1 MLLTHVSKKKQPAR
15 QMYHE
20 VIAATGGLLFIA
32 LGITR
37 QRERKHL
44 ITAGVKAES
53 PLLWEV
59 FVISGVCLVFF
70 SFGLIVYQMT
80 K

>member
-1 MLLTHVSKKKQPAR
+1 
-15 QMYHE
+15 MYHE

-32 LGITR
+32 LGVTR

-53 PLLWEV
+53 PLVWEA
-59 FVISGVCLVFF
+59 FFISGLCLVFF
-70 SFGLIVYQMT
+70 SLGLTIYQLSR
-80 K
+80 

>member
-1 MLLTHVSKKKQPAR
+1 MF
-15 QMYHE
+15 HE
-20 VIAATGGLLFIA
+20 VIAATGGVLFIA

-44 ITAGVKAES
+44 IIAGAKAES
-53 PLLWEV
+53 PLVWEA
-59 FVISGVCLVFF
+59 FVICGVCLVLF
-70 SFGLIVYQMT
+70 SLGLIIYQLS

>member
-1 MLLTHVSKKKQPAR
+1 MLAEKSNNYPH
-15 QMYHE
+15 MYHE

-32 LGITR
+32 LGIIR

-53 PLLWEV
+53 PWVWEV
-59 FVISGVCLVFF
+59 FLIFGICLVFF
-70 SFGLIVYQMT
+70 SFGLIIYQMT
-80 K
+80 N

>member
-1 MLLTHVSKKKQPAR
+1 MLAQKSNNRPL
-15 QMYHE
+15 MYHG

-53 PLLWEV
+53 PLVWEV
-59 FVISGVCLVFF
+59 FVISGICLLFF
-70 SFGLIVYQMT
+70 SFGLIIYQMT

>member
-1 MLLTHVSKKKQPAR
+1 MF
-15 QMYHE
+15 HE
-20 VIAATGGLLFIA
+20 VTAATGGLLFIA
-32 LGITR
+32 LGIIR

-53 PLLWEV
+53 PLVWEA
-59 FVISGVCLVFF
+59 FVISGVCLVLF
-70 SFGLIVYQMT
+70 SFGLIIYELT

>member
-1 MLLTHVSKKKQPAR
+1 
-15 QMYHE
+15 MYHE
-20 VIAATGGLLFIA
+20 VIAAIGGLLFIA

-37 QRERKHL
+37 HRERKHL

-53 PLLWEV
+53 PWVWEV

-70 SFGLIVYQMT
+70 SLGLVIYQMT

>member
-1 MLLTHVSKKKQPAR
+1 
-15 QMYHE
+15 MYHE
-20 VIAATGGLLFIA
+20 VIAATGGLLFIT

-44 ITAGVKAES
+44 LTAGVKAES
-53 PLLWEV
+53 PLVWEV
-59 FVISGVCLVFF
+59 FVISGICLLVF

>member
-1 MLLTHVSKKKQPAR
+1 
-15 QMYHE
+15 MYHE
-20 VIAATGGLLFIA
+20 VIAAAGGLLFIA

-44 ITAGVKAES
+44 VTAGAKAES
-53 PLLWEV
+53 PLVWEV
-59 FVISGVCLVFF
+59 FVVSGVCLVFF
-70 SFGLIVYQMT
+70 SFGIIIYQMI

>member
-1 MLLTHVSKKKQPAR
+1 
-15 QMYHE
+15 MYHE

-44 ITAGVKAES
+44 IIAGAKAES
-53 PLLWEV
+53 PLVWEV
-59 FVISGVCLVFF
+59 FFIAGLCLVFF
-70 SFGLIVYQMT
+70 SFGLIIYQLT

>member
-1 MLLTHVSKKKQPAR
+1 
-15 QMYHE
+15 MYHE

-44 ITAGVKAES
+44 IIAGAKAES
-53 PLLWEV
+53 QLVWEV
-59 FVISGVCLVFF
+59 FVISGLCLVFF
-70 SFGLIVYQMT
+70 SFGLIIYQLT

>member
-1 MLLTHVSKKKQPAR
+1 MF
-15 QMYHE
+15 HE

-37 QRERKHL
+37 QRERKQL

-53 PLLWEV
+53 PLVWEV
-59 FVISGVCLVFF
+59 FLISGLCLVLF
-70 SFGLIVYQMT
+70 SLGLIIYELN

>member
-1 MLLTHVSKKKQPAR
+1 MF
-15 QMYHE
+15 HE

-53 PLLWEV
+53 PLVWEMFVV
-59 FVISGVCLVFF
+59 FGLCLVFF
-70 SFGLIVYQMT
+70 SLGLIVYQLT

>member
-1 MLLTHVSKKKQPAR
+1 MLAEKSNNRPR
-15 QMYHE
+15 MYHE
-20 VIAATGGLLFIA
+20 VIAAAGGLLFIA

-44 ITAGVKAES
+44 IIVGVKAES
-53 PLLWEV
+53 PLVWEV
-59 FVISGVCLVFF
+59 FVISGICLVFF
-70 SFGLIVYQMT
+70 SFGLIIYQMT

>member
-1 MLLTHVSKKKQPAR
+1 
-15 QMYHE
+15 MYHE
-20 VIAATGGLLFIA
+20 VIAATGGLLFIG

-53 PLLWEV
+53 PLVWEV
-59 FVISGVCLVFF
+59 FVISGMCLVLF
-70 SFGLIVYQMT
+70 SFGLIIYQMT
-80 K
+80 R

>member
-1 MLLTHVSKKKQPAR
+1 MLAEKSNNYPH
-15 QMYHE
+15 MYHE

-37 QRERKHL
+37 QRERKQL
-44 ITAGVKAES
+44 IIAGVEAENS
-53 PLLWEV
+53 AIWEV
-59 FVISGVCLVFF
+59 LVISGVCLVFF
-70 SFGLIVYQMT
+70 SVGLIIYHLT

>member
-1 MLLTHVSKKKQPAR
+1 
-15 QMYHE
+15 MYHE

-44 ITAGVKAES
+44 LTAGVKAES
-53 PLLWEV
+53 PMVWEV
-59 FVISGVCLVFF
+59 LVISGVCLVLF
-70 SFGLIVYQMT
+70 SFGLIVYELT